1 MTLGDITREYRKTH
15 NMNMQDFAKLCGL
28 SKAYISILERNY
40 NPKSGKA
47 PVPSLETIRA
57 ISAVIGK
64 DFNDV
69 IAALDGEQIVSI
81 NPLPAPN
88 LTPIANLDLKTVPL
102 VGDIA
107 CGTPILAE
115 ENIVDYVKVP
125 GQVRADFALTCR
137 GNSMIGANIQDG
149 DIVYIRQQPEVGNA
163 QIAAVCIDNDEATLK
178 RFYHQGNSISLVA
191 ENPAVPPLVFAG
203 EDMARVRIVG
213 LAVAFLHQWED

>member
-1 MTLGDITREYRKTH
+1 MTIGDITREYRKTH
-15 NMNMQDFAKLCGL
+15 KMNMQDFAKLCGL

-149 DIVYIRQQPEVGNA
+149 DIVYIRQQPEVENA
-163 QIAAVCIDNDEATLK
+163 QIAAVCVDNDEATLK

-191 ENPAVPPLVFAG
+191 
-203 EDMARVRIVG
+203 
-213 LAVAFLHQWED
+213 